1 MNLSSQNYYSQLIN
15 LSSTKNLSYSD
26 EYIQLIEQRIE
37 AIAYYDIEGIK
48 DKLNNKRN
56 NKQKRKKKKL
66 NIMIV
71 F

>member
-48 DKLNNKRN
+48 DKLINKRN
-56 NKQKRKKKKL
+56 DKQKRKKKKL

-71 F
+71 L